1 MKHCL
6 QVVSVDIRLSVLL
19 VDFITT
25 RRGAK
30 LEEVSHCGE
39 GLVPVQSLYYHSPNT
54 EQAAWCSSY
63 HSFPTMMDRTLKPL
77 AKKSRPLLSSSL
89 IGIKKHNY
97 YKTLWMTQLHFALY
111 DVRVG

>member
-6 QVVSVDIRLSVLL
+6 QVVSVDIQSSVLL

-39 GLVPVQSLYYHSPNT
+39 GLK
-54 EQAAWCSSY
+54 
-63 HSFPTMMDRTLKPL
+63 F
-77 AKKSRPLLSSSL
+77 LSSL
-89 IGIKKHNY
+89 WTIIHL
-97 YKTLWMTQLHFALY
+97 TLSK
-111 DVRVG
+111 